1 MNAKVKKYMKIK
13 AALEKLAGK
22 KVEETVPEV
31 KVVLQPEVKK
41 EEPAPVLEPVVEVVV
56 PVVESAPELAVEPVA
71 VPQKKNK
78 KVVEN

>member
-22 KVEETVPEV
+22 KVEETVTEE

-41 EEPAPVLEPVVEVVV
+41 EEPAPVVEVVV
-56 PVVESAPELAVEPVA
+56 PVVESVPELAVEPVA
-71 VPQKKNK
+71 APQKKNK